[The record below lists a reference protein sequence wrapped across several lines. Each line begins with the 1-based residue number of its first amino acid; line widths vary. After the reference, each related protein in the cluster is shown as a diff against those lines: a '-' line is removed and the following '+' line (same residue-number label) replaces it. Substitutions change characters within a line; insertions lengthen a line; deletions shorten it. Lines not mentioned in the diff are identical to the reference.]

1 MLRAQLD
8 MSDPSIESSLQAVR
22 SDTDPTEWCLFGYEG
37 KNKLVL
43 QSTGTD
49 GLAGLTAALSE
60 ESVVF
65 GLLRHMHGDQESQ
78 RVKFIHVVYAGS
90 SVPGMARG
98 RAQGHKGLVKDS
110 VGESAYADTTR
121 PRVPPP
127 HTHTR
132 HTHTHTPM
140 STLVEL
146 VQLSPHT
153 HTRDAHT

>member
-127 HTHTR
+127 
-132 HTHTHTPM
+132 
-140 STLVEL
+140 
-146 VQLSPHT
+146 PHT
-153 HTRDAHT
+153 HTSHTHAHTHVYSRRTRPIVSPHAHT

>member
-1 MLRAQLD
+1 MLRAQVD

-22 SDTDPTEWCLFGYEG
+22 SDTDPTDWCLFGYEG

-60 ESVVF
+60 ETVVF

-90 SVPGMARG
+90 SVFGMARG
-98 RAQGHKGLVKDS
+98 RAQGHKGLVKDN

-121 PRVPPP
+121 PIVPPPP
-127 HTHTR
+127 HTHTS
-132 HTHTHTPM
+132 HTHTHTHVYSRRTRPI
-140 STLVEL
+140 V
-146 VQLSPHT
+146 SPH
-153 HTRDAHT
+153 AHT

>member
-65 GLLRHMHGDQESQ
+65 GMLRHMHGDQESQ

-98 RAQGHKGLVKDS
+98 RAQGHKGLVKDN

-121 PRVPPP
+121 PIVPPPP
-127 HTHTR
+127 HTHVTHA
-132 HTHTHTPM
+132 HTHVYSRRTRPI
-140 STLVEL
+140 V
-146 VQLSPHT
+146 SPH
-153 HTRDAHT
+153 AHT